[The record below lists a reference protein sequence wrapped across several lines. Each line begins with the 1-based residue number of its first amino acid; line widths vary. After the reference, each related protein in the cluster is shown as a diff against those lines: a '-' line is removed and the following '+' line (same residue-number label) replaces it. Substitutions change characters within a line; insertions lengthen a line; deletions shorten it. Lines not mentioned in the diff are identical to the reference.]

1 MKFGFALETVDKR
14 LWCFD
19 PATGQLLD
27 GWAPEKLEGGT
38 D

>member
-14 LWCFD
+14 LLCFD
-19 PATGQLLD
+19 ATTGELLD
-27 GWAPEKLEGGT
+27 GWAPEKLEGGS